1 MYLLIFEVNRFSK
14 WTAQISSDTASNLVL
29 DIIDMY
35 YDFRSIVR
43 SKDSQGLFE

>member
-1 MYLLIFEVNRFSK
+1 MYFLIFEVNRFSK
-14 WTAQISSDTASNLVL
+14 WTAQVSNDTTSSLVL

-35 YDFRSIVR
+35 YDFCSTVR